1 MWIIFTF
8 GTEFKTKKMDW
19 LAYFLR
25 DILVW
30 SFEHLLEPL
39 GNTLN
44 YTFLFLGF
52 AGLFFWLKMQAKY
65 NAEAEANPD
74 QIK

>member
-1 MWIIFTF
+1 
-8 GTEFKTKKMDW
+8 MDW
-19 LAYFLR
+19 LAYLLR

-30 SFEHLLEPL
+30 VFENLLEPV
-39 GNTLN
+39 GNLLN
-44 YTFLFLGF
+44 YAFVVLAFV
-52 AGLFFWLKMQAKY
+52 GLFVWLKFQAKY

>member
-1 MWIIFTF
+1 
-8 GTEFKTKKMDW
+8 MDW
-19 LAYFLR
+19 LAFFLR

-30 SFEHLLEPL
+30 SFEHLLEPI

-44 YTFLFLGF
+44 YTFVVLAFV
-52 AGLFFWLKMQAKY
+52 GLFVWLKFQAKY
-65 NAEAEANPD
+65 NAEAEANPN